1 MGQMWLVSQRIEEGS
16 SESMLSL
23 TPSQSNPQLLL
34 KAQSSILPP
43 TVIMVR
49 DPHIKTESNVAEAT
63 RNTSAQP
70 LEPVAPGCHC
80 ISHSEH
86 RKRRITYNNEN
97 MQTATVSYSRGT
109 VKESEVQKTLCGVEG
124 AGRMEGNAQ
133 VW

>member
-23 TPSQSNPQLLL
+23 TSSQSNPQLLL
-34 KAQSSILPP
+34 KAQSSILL

-49 DPHIKTESNVAEAT
+49 DPHIKIKSNVAGAT

-86 RKRRITYNNEN
+86 RKRHITYDNEN

-124 AGRMEGNAQ
+124 AGRMEGNEQ